1 MPTVP
6 SNFVPQVDMQGG
18 NEVPLQAP
26 GVEPVRNL
34 AADQQ
39 VQLGEAMT
47 RAGNVAWNVGS
58 NIQDH
63 IDEATAREGRVFAM
77 TNSQELLRGK
87 NGYLNMSGKDADTNY
102 KATDEALSQI
112 ANNAMDTMKNE
123 TQKSMLKNAISTDL
137 ITYRG
142 LVDEHRNKEAK
153 TFFLNESTAHI
164 NALIPQAV
172 NLAATRDATD
182 DKGDPTGQHNLYAMN
197 ALAEVHKQGL
207 ALGIPIDSNQMK
219 GMENNVWGQIT
230 SGVVDDLSL
239 KHKFA
244 SAERYVISQ
253 NEKGRLDEKNRDSML
268 SQVRAGR
275 LHQEVWEGVDS
286 IMKFGVAQS
295 PSGQGNYV
303 FPTEGAPISL
313 YHDDETQLAK
323 NTKEGIPYQGN
334 RNGKAMYI
342 NPQPGTDL
350 LSPGDGEI
358 VKIENGEKG
367 SNITI
372 KMYEGDNVVELNNVT
387 GSVSE
392 LQIGQSL
399 TSGEKITENGAG
411 IIEWRMQRDG
421 KEIDPRSANYMDKS
435 IDPDTDIIPPE
446 DLRQARQMIKD
457 QISDPNKREMMLER
471 VNNQFAIKH
480 ELDSMDTAKRIN
492 SAMQKIVNGNQ
503 LTPSELA
510 GLPPQI
516 QKNIKD
522 DFQSNND
529 IKIQTDLVLNPN
541 KLSTDYVNK
550 LTDITPK
557 YRLELL
563 KESANPNRTVTFE
576 NDMLVDELNK
586 NYMYSLAKPDEKD
599 QQQVRDGVAL
609 REQLKN
615 DIDVRQRSQ
624 GNKPLDRDQIK
635 ETIDNL
641 ILKQLPNTA
650 SVESSWKFLD
660 WGNKVSS
667 IGSMSKEEFDV
678 AYAVIEGKNVYLK
691 DIPQAKRNYIVQRLI
706 GAGLDPS
713 IDNIAKA
720 YEASSKVRK

>member
-1 MPTVP
+1 
-6 SNFVPQVDMQGG
+6 
-18 NEVPLQAP
+18 
-26 GVEPVRNL
+26 
-34 AADQQ
+34 
-39 VQLGEAMT
+39 
-47 RAGNVAWNVGS
+47 
-58 NIQDH
+58 
-63 IDEATAREGRVFAM
+63 
-77 TNSQELLRGK
+77 
-87 NGYLNMSGKDADTNY
+87 
-102 KATDEALSQI
+102 
-112 ANNAMDTMKNE
+112 
-123 TQKSMLKNAISTDL
+123 
-137 ITYRG
+137 
-142 LVDEHRNKEAK
+142 
-153 TFFLNESTAHI
+153 
-164 NALIPQAV
+164 
-172 NLAATRDATD
+172 
-182 DKGDPTGQHNLYAMN
+182 
-197 ALAEVHKQGL
+197 
-207 ALGIPIDSNQMK
+207 
-219 GMENNVWGQIT
+219 
-230 SGVVDDLSL
+230 
-239 KHKFA
+239 
-244 SAERYVISQ
+244 
-253 NEKGRLDEKNRDSML
+253 
-268 SQVRAGR
+268 
-275 LHQEVWEGVDS
+275 
-286 IMKFGVAQS
+286 
-295 PSGQGNYV
+295 
-303 FPTEGAPISL
+303 
-313 YHDDETQLAK
+313 
-323 NTKEGIPYQGN
+323 
-334 RNGKAMYI
+334 MYI

-435 IDPDTDIIPPE
+435 IDPDTDMIPPE

-529 IKIQTDLVLNPN
+529 IQIQTDLVLHPN
-541 KLSTDYVNK
+541 KLSTGYVNK